1 MYSNS
6 SSLLANSAKSAMVLV
21 KHSPTLQDVAFNFAL
36 NLDISHKIWSELI
49 KNKKGSNRVNEQNT
63 LLNAIYQDN
72 YKNMNLLND
81 SSSQTN
87 LTEYNKKV
95 IEDCKVLF
103 ESHYSLA
110 LQNLSFIKTNSQN
123 SDSEAIESLESI
135 LNVMKSTID

>member
-63 LLNAIYQDN
+63 LLNAIYQDK

>member
-1 MYSNS
+1 
-6 SSLLANSAKSAMVLV
+6 MVLV

-63 LLNAIYQDN
+63 LLNAIYQDK

>member
-110 LQNLSFIKTNSQN
+110 LQNLSFIKTNVMC
-123 SDSEAIESLESI
+123 I
-135 LNVMKSTID
+135 LNEMQL